1 MTYET
6 DSAPPE
12 IAFRWSAFDEL
23 TAREVHDL
31 LRLRCLVFVVEQA
44 CAFAEIDGL
53 DPDAIHLR
61 LTVGDD
67 LAGCLR
73 ILAYD
78 DAVRIGRIVTA
89 AGYRGRGFG
98 GEMMAEALRYAGERF
113 PDRDIVLS
121 AQSHLETF
129 YAGHGFHV
137 ASEPYDEDGIPH
149 IDMRRA
155 AASTV

>member
-1 MTYET
+1 MRGRRLLRVTYET

-61 LTVGDD
+61 LTVGD
-67 LAGCLR
+67 
-73 ILAYD
+73 D

-155 AASTV
+155 AASQA

>member
-1 MTYET
+1 MTLEA
-6 DSAPPE
+6 DSAPPD
-12 IAFRWSAFDEL
+12 IVFRWSAFDEMS
-23 TAREVHDL
+23 AQEVHDL

-61 LTVGDD
+61 LMIGDD

-73 ILAYD
+73 VLADD

-89 AGYRGRGFG
+89 ADYRGRGLG
-98 GEMMAEALRYAGERF
+98 GEMMAEALRYAQERF
-113 PDRDIVLS
+113 PDREIALS
-121 AQSHLETF
+121 AQAHLETF
-129 YAGHGFHV
+129 YAGQGFRV

-155 AASTV
+155 AAHGA